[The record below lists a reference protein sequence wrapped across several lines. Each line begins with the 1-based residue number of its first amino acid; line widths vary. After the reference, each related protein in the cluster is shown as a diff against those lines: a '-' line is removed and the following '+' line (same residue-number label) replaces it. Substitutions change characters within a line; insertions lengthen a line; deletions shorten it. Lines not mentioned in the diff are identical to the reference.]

1 MQQVAD
7 RVLGE
12 LGLSEHQTLMVAH
25 GDRAHPHVHCMVNR
39 VHPET
44 ERAWER
50 WQDRPQIE
58 RTLRELERELGLR
71 EVAGRLYQLEGQ
83 TPPER
88 ARLTAGERRQA
99 ERTGEPAFPDRVRAH
114 LEDLRAARSWAAME
128 AVLARDGLHFE
139 RKGQGLVITD
149 GDHQV
154 KASRVA
160 RELSLGRLEE
170 RLGAPFPGHERE
182 PTGPPQEPPSR
193 MVEEA
198 RAWVREYERVDAL
211 HQEEGRAREELV
223 RECARRDQLAR
234 DLERLDA
241 IDRRL
246 AQEFARVYRDPEAA
260 RAHAAATARAVSGER
275 VAELLRTEPERFGPL
290 RTVEQRRAWGIVLVD
305 DDTVA
310 RAAARGAAS
319 EWRERTATER
329 RAAALVRESV
339 GDGPQTT
346 LGHAAE
352 RAQRLVAERIRARDA
367 RLRQLEERVR
377 AAPRLDIL
385 RPVIRGML
393 DGLEPHELRQVRMLF
408 TAPQAALLFHARET
422 VKEIVL
428 GREGRER

>member
-1 MQQVAD
+1 MLSRSPTAPIRNAWPGPWGGISAPTISSLPRLSCKPRANGNARIEVPVYHLTISFDPMDAVSAERMQEVAD
-7 RVLGE
+7 QVLAE
-12 LGLSEHQTLMVAH
+12 LGLAEHQALLVAH
-25 GDRAHPHVHCMVNR
+25 QDRAHPHVHCMVNR

-71 EVAGRLYQLEGQ
+71 EVPGRLYQLEGQ

-88 ARLTAGERRQA
+88 ARLTVGERRQA
-99 ERTGEPAFPDRVRAH
+99 ERTAEPAFPDRVRAH

-128 AVLARDGLHFE
+128 AVLEQHGLHFE

-170 RLGAPFPGHERE
+170 RLGAPFPGPERE
-182 PTGPPQEPPSR
+182 LPGPQQEPLSR

-211 HQEEGRAREELV
+211 HQEEARTREELA
-223 RECARRDQLAR
+223 REGAHRDQLTR

-246 AQEFARVYRDPEAA
+246 AQDFARVYRDPEAA
-260 RAHAAATARAVSGER
+260 RAHAAATARAVNGER
-275 VAELLRTEPERFGPL
+275 VAEVLGTEPERFGPL
-290 RTVEQRRAWGIVLVD
+290 RTVEQRRAWGFLLVD
-305 DDTVA
+305 DDAVA

-319 EWRERTATER
+319 EWRERTATDSGAR
-329 RAAALVRESV
+329 RGDRPRVARRSAA
-339 GDGPQTT
+339 DDP
-346 LGHAAE
+346 
-352 RAQRLVAERIRARDA
+352 RAGGRA
-367 RLRQLEERVR
+367 R
-377 AAPRLDIL
+377 AAP
-385 RPVIRGML
+385 
-393 DGLEPHELRQVRMLF
+393 
-408 TAPQAALLFHARET
+408 AR
-422 VKEIVL
+422 
-428 GREGRER
+428 